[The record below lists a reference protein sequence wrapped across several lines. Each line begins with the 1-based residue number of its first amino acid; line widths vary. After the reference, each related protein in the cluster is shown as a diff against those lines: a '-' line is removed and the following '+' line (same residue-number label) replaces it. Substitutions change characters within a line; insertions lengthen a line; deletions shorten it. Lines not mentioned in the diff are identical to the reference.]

1 MSANTTNTVAIHE
14 HSRAAS
20 LQQLSKRQFDLLI
33 IGGGITGAGIAN
45 EATQR
50 GLSVALIEAKDF
62 ASGTSSRSS
71 KLIHGGLRYL
81 AMGEVNLVRE
91 TALERKAVHAMA
103 PHLAEPCWMVVPA
116 RNRAAMLKF
125 RTGIGTYEKLGA
137 VANQDRHQNWD
148 AEALAVHEPAL
159 RSEDFPHA
167 CAYREY
173 LTDDAR
179 LVLGVLRSA
188 VSLGAVVANRVRAV
202 HQSIG
207 QSGRIEGIV
216 ATDTLTNTAVT
227 ICAAHVVNAAG
238 PWVEQVLNLSQTA
251 SNAPASARST
261 TDTPATDKSPSTE
274 SPSTKSPRY
283 GASKESAA
291 DGDGAPTGSRPDDGE
306 VALPLSANQVTS
318 RIHLSKGVHIVVRAD
333 RLPAK
338 NLVVLGTKD
347 RRSIFV
353 IPRGDVVYIGTTDT
367 SYDGDS
373 WLWPEISIEDL
384 DYLLQPVAKYF
395 KVDPLVPTDV
405 LAAWAGLRPLV
416 AQPGKQAK
424 EISRKDEIWVA
435 ESGLIT
441 IAGGKLT
448 GFRKMAESVVDRLSD
463 ATLASDTSLASG
475 AAPASNT
482 AQPRPN
488 ASSTGALDP
497 IPGGDFSGD
506 LDALAAELRSQFPA
520 VSTASADRL
529 VRLYGTEAGAVLSL
543 GPSPLVGDDLPT
555 TPVAELDSEQHV
567 YLGEIRWAV
576 QVEAAVSLEDVI
588 YRRLR
593 AAWYLPTQR
602 TRLATQTAELMA
614 PLLNWTPQQTQQ
626 ELEAV
631 TRRFGYELA
640 AVATKPSAPTATNT

>member
-1 MSANTTNTVAIHE
+1 MSLNTTKTVAIHQ

-20 LQQLSKRQFDLLI
+20 LQQLSERHFDLLI

-50 GLSVALIEAKDF
+50 GLSVALIEARDF

-137 VANQDRHQNWD
+137 VAERDRHQNWD
-148 AEALAVHEPAL
+148 AKALAVQEPAF

-188 VSLGAVVANRVRAV
+188 VTLGAVVANRVRAE

-207 QSGRIEGIV
+207 PSGRIEGIV

-227 ICAAHVVNAAG
+227 ISAEQVVNAAG

-251 SNAPASARST
+251 SNAPASSRSPT
-261 TDTPATDKSPSTE
+261 VTPAIDKSPSTE
-274 SPSTKSPRY
+274 SQSD
-283 GASKESAA
+283 GASQESAS
-291 DGDGAPTGSRPDDGE
+291 DNDGAPTGTRPDGDAG
-306 VALPLSANQVTS
+306 ALPPSASQVAS
-318 RIHLSKGVHIVVRAD
+318 RIHLSKGVHIVVSAD

-424 EISRKDEIWVA
+424 EISRKDEIWEA
-435 ESGLIT
+435 ETGLIT

-463 ATLASDTSLASG
+463 AALASDTSLASG

-482 AQPRPN
+482 VQPTANP
-488 ASSTGALDP
+488 SSAGALVP
-497 IPGGDFSGD
+497 IPGGDFPGD
-506 LDALAAELRSQFPA
+506 LDVLAADLRKQFPA

-543 GPSPLVGDDLPT
+543 GSSPLVGDDLPT
-555 TPVAELDSEQHV
+555 TSIAEPDREQHV

-576 QVEAAVSLEDVI
+576 QVEAAASLEDVI

-602 TRLATQTAELMA
+602 TRLATQVADLIA
-614 PLLNWTPQQTQQ
+614 PLLGWTPQQTQQ

-631 TRRFGYELA
+631 TRRFDYELA
-640 AVATKPSAPTATNT
+640 AVATRPDAPRATNT